1 MKIQTRAGAM
11 LLAGVLAGTVYGATL
26 TLPQQE
32 QQPQQQDNSSQQK
45 GKQSQD
51 DKKKKPNAQ
60 TGNTGNA
67 QQTQSNVQPANTPPP
82 NNPPPGSQ
90 PSGDKPTPLFG
101 GTIGLKSSYQ
111 TKDSATLGFNGV
123 DPNGQVQKNVLTGST
138 TAFDTARAQQ
148 VAQIKVAPAD
158 LVQFIQDGALTAD
171 AAPQKP

>member
-1 MKIQTRAGAM
+1 MKLQARAGAM
-11 LLAGVLAGTVYGATL
+11 LLTGVLAGTVYGATL
-26 TLPQQE
+26 TLPQQP
-32 QQPQQQDNSSQQK
+32 PQQQDNSAQQK

-60 TGNTGNA
+60 SGSTNNTQANQSGT
-67 QQTQSNVQPANTPPP
+67 QTQNNPPP
-82 NNPPPGSQ
+82 NNPPPSGGQ

-101 GTIGLKSSYQ
+101 GTIGLKSSRQ

-123 DPNGQVQKNVLTGST
+123 GPDGQVQKSMLTASV